1 MRQYAIRRLLFLPPV
16 LLAVSALTFFS
27 MRLIPGDPALTFL
40 GQSAT
45 PAAIEAF
52 HQENG
57 LDKPLPIQYLHW
69 LGGILHGDP
78 GQSLLG
84 GASIQSELANRYPVT
99 LMVLVCSFT
108 FVMFFGL
115 LFGVLAAVYQDH
127 AIDYFVRV
135 FSILGQSVPEF
146 FTLTLL
152 LLIPA
157 ILWRYSPPIGY
168 IPVWQDPWRAARQ
181 ILPPTL
187 ILSIGGSAL
196 LMRLTRASL
205 LEVLRTDYIRTAQA
219 KGLAQRVILM
229 RHVVKNAMIPV
240 LTVAGAL
247 IAGLLGGSIILEDIT
262 SLPGLGQY
270 TFNAV
275 LNRDFNVVMTMVM
288 YAALVVVVTHLIVDL
303 LYAKL
308 DPRIQ
313 YR

>member
-27 MRLIPGDPALTFL
+27 MRLVPGDPALTFL

-45 PAAIEAF
+45 PAAIQAF
-52 HQENG
+52 HKENG
-57 LDKPLPIQYLHW
+57 LDRPLPVQYLTW
-69 LGGILHGDP
+69 LGGIVRGDP
-78 GQSLLG
+78 GHSLLG
-84 GASIQSELANRYPVT
+84 GASIQSELANRFPVT
-99 LMVLVCSFT
+99 FSILVCSFT

-115 LFGVLAAVYQDH
+115 IFGTLAAVYQDR

-168 IPVWQDPWRAARQ
+168 TPVWHDPWRAVRQ
-181 ILPPTL
+181 IIPPTL

-196 LMRLTRASL
+196 LMRLMRASL
-205 LEVLRTDYIRTAQA
+205 LEVLRTDYVRTAHA
-219 KGLAQRVILM
+219 KGLAARVVLT

-247 IAGLLGGSIILEDIT
+247 VAGLLGGSVILEDIT

-288 YAALVVVVTHLIVDL
+288 YAAVVVVLAQLIVDL